1 MKLVIAL
8 GIGFGVIIFIA
19 LLRSLFSRRN
29 VPAVAVVK
37 LEEPGVP
44 WFSIGVLRLLRIL
57 VGVLAI
63 LVAILTL
70 RWMLFGF
77 AVTLDTGSSTSG
89 WKIAFYFVLKMMPLL
104 TVCWIAGALRDKI
117 NSLYRDGARTRE
129 LLIATR
135 WHF

>member
-1 MKLVIAL
+1 MKIIIAL
-8 GIGFGVIIFIA
+8 GIGFGFIIFIA
-19 LLRSLFSRRN
+19 LLRSLFSKRS

-37 LEEPGVP
+37 LGEPEVP

-57 VGVLAI
+57 VAVLAI

-77 AVTLDTGSSTSG
+77 SVTLDTGSSASG
-89 WKIAFYFVLKMMPLL
+89 WKIAFYFILRMVPLL
-104 TVCWIAGALRDKI
+104 AVCWIAGALRDKI
-117 NSLYRDGARTRE
+117 NSLYRDGTRTRE
-129 LLIATR
+129 LLIASR